1 MRVAVRVDASR
12 AIGTGHVRR
21 MVALARGLES
31 CGADVRFVWRDLGI
45 DVAAM
50 LPLAEWALPALPA
63 PSGDFI
69 ADAGAPD
76 HAHWAGVSAKQDA
89 AETLAAI
96 RDFAPDW
103 VVVDHY
109 GFAADWHEAMRD
121 GCGARIAVID
131 DLADRA
137 LAADVVVDHNHHA
150 DHRAK
155 YAEVLATP
163 AWVLGGPRFAL
174 LGSAFAEAE
183 RLVVADNV
191 ASIGVFMGGVDAD
204 GMSVAVLDA
213 IDAAG
218 FAAPVEVV
226 TTSANPG
233 LEALRARVAARPGA
247 SLTVDLPDLAAF
259 FARHQLQVGAGG
271 GATWE
276 RCCIGAPTILLSV
289 AENQQAVIPAL
300 VERGVVLG
308 AQPGE
313 ALVAAI
319 RQALGDADLRRRM
332 ADAARALVDGRGAL
346 RVALAM
352 ARDTMTVRDATMDDA
367 RLMLDWRNDPATR
380 AVSRGSAE
388 IDWDGHLAW
397 VARKLADPDCRLMIG
412 KIGAVPVGVIR
423 FDRDAASGDCEVS
436 LYLDPDLQGLKLGPA
451 MLAAAEALAFPD
463 SDIHAEVLAGNVGS
477 ERLFL
482 GGGYAAISAATA
494 DTPAHFLKRRRVAA
508 GVTS

>member
-1 MRVAVRVDASR
+1 MRVDASR

-21 MVALARGLES
+21 MIALARGLEA
-31 CGADVRFVWRDLGI
+31 CGAEVRFVWRDLGI

-50 LPLAEWALPALPA
+50 LPQAEWALPALPA
-63 PSGDFI
+63 PAADFV
-69 ADAGAPD
+69 ADEGAPG
-76 HAHWAGVSAKQDA
+76 HAHWAGVSAAQDA
-89 AETLAAI
+89 TETLAAI

-103 VVVDHY
+103 AVIDHY
-109 GFAADWHEAMRD
+109 GFAADWHDAVRA
-121 GCGARIAVID
+121 GSGARIAVID
-131 DLADRA
+131 DLADRM

-155 YAEVLATP
+155 YADVLARPT
-163 AWVLGGPRFAL
+163 WVLGGPRFAL
-174 LGSAFAEAE
+174 LGPAFAEAA
-183 RLVVADNV
+183 RLTVADNV
-191 ASIGVFMGGVDAD
+191 TSIGVFMGGVDAD
-204 GMSVAVLDA
+204 GMSLAVLDA

-218 FAAPVEVV
+218 FAGPIEVV

-233 LEALRARVAARPGA
+233 LNALRVRVAARPKT
-247 SLTVDLPDLAAF
+247 SLLIDLPDLAAF
-259 FARHQLQVGAGG
+259 FARHQLQIGAGG

-300 VERGVVLG
+300 VERGVVLA
-308 AQPGE
+308 AQPGA

-319 RQALGDADLRRRM
+319 RQALGDADLRRQM
-332 ADAARALVDGRGAL
+332 AVAARALVDGRGAL

-352 ARDTMTVRDATMDDA
+352 MRDAMTVRDATMDDA

-388 IDWDGHLAW
+388 IDWDGHVGW
-397 VARKLADPDCRLMIG
+397 VAGKLADPGCRLMIG
-412 KIGAVPVGVIR
+412 MVGALPVGVIR
-423 FDRDAASGDCEVS
+423 FDREASTGDCEVS

-451 MLAAAEALAFPD
+451 MLAAAEAVAFPD
-463 SDIHAEVLAGNVGS
+463 SDIHAEVLAGNIGS

-482 GGGYAAISAATA
+482 GGGYAAISGATA
-494 DTPAHFLKRRRVAA
+494 DTPAHFLKRRRVVA